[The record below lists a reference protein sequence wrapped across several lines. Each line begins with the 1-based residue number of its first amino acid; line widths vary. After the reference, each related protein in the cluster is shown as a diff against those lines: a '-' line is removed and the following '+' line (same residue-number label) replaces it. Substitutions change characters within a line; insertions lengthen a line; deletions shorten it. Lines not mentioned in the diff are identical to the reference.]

1 MCQPWVE
8 AGGQGSSARLTAR
21 LLAHRRR
28 VHVPILG
35 IPTRKRVRE
44 GLRGCSHP
52 MRALPAPET
61 HQEKLDTT
69 RRMLEKIPGQS
80 VPYISRKSENRGNTI
95 TANIWA
101 QDSVV
106 PTTVITMILRQ
117 VNSPTALGQRYLR
130 VFIRQIVK
138 DRDILG
144 ADFRQG
150 VSRGLWTA
158 GKGQRKV
165 RQSPRSPRQEV
176 VAFEHTFATF
186 VASLYFVQSLPN
198 QPNQAPIPNNLIYH
212 LSTRGRPAC
221 ASSPPCAPRGGPGR
235 GRPL

>member
-1 MCQPWVE
+1 M
-8 AGGQGSSARLTAR
+8 
-21 LLAHRRR
+21 
-28 VHVPILG
+28 I
-35 IPTRKRVRE
+35 
-44 GLRGCSHP
+44 
-52 MRALPAPET
+52 ET
-61 HQEKLDTT
+61 TY
-69 RRMLEKIPGQS
+69 S
-80 VPYISRKSENRGNTI
+80 CCCCYC
-95 TANIWA
+95 
-101 QDSVV
+101 SVV
-106 PTTVITMILRQ
+106 DIDNKIRVCYPRTYTRQSRFQINKKRRKHTVITMILRQ